1 MTPPQFGGAYVDT
14 TALVPIANGEQPV
27 AGVIRRR
34 LEGFQVLLSANLIEA
49 ELRAMFE
56 RDGRPFDRDLLA
68 GINWIMPNRPLADEM
83 AAIAAIAHLPAARL
97 RHLAVAL
104 FFADIIPNLV
114 FITLDEQQE
123 AAARDLGL
131 AVE

>member
-1 MTPPQFGGAYVDT
+1 MTPLQFGGAYVDT
-14 TALVPIANGEQPV
+14 TALVPVANEEQPV

-49 ELRAMFE
+49 ELRAMLE
-56 RDGRPFDRDLLA
+56 RDGRPFDRDLLV
-68 GINWIMPNRPLADEM
+68 GIRWILPNRPLADEM
-83 AAIAAIAHLPAARL
+83 AAIADIANLPAARL
-97 RHLAVAL
+97 WHLAVAL
-104 FFADIIPNLV
+104 FFAELIPGLV